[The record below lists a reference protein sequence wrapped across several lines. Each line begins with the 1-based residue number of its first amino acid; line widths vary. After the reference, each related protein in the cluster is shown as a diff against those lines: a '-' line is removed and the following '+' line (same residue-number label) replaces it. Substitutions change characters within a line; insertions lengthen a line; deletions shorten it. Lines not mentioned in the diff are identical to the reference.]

1 MGFKLAGVFALVM
14 LLMGGLGYWYYSDS
28 QSTIATLQKNNAVL
42 ETSLELSE
50 RAVNT
55 LKSNIATAN
64 NQITELNEDFADI
77 RSQNNQLANKLEKH
91 ELGVLASRKPGLVE
105 RVINNATEKASRCF
119 ELLSGAEL
127 TEKEKNAALA
137 KEANSECPWLFE
149 DKEPVNES
157 N

>member
-1 MGFKLAGVFALVM
+1 MGFKLAGVFALVI

-55 LKSNIATAN
+55 LKSNIATSN
-64 NQITELNEDFADI
+64 NQITQLNEDFADI

-105 RVINNATEKASRCF
+105 RVINNATEKAGRCF

-127 TEKEKNAALA
+127 TEQEKNATSARTF
-137 KEANSECPWLFE
+137 NSECQWLF
-149 DKEPVNES
+149 KEPVDES

>member
-55 LKSNIATAN
+55 LKSNIVSAN
-64 NQITELNEDFADI
+64 SQITQLNEDFADI

-105 RVINNATEKASRCF
+105 RVINNATKKAGRCF

-127 TEKEKNAALA
+127 TEQEKNATSAR
-137 KEANSECPWLFE
+137 EANSECPWLFE

>member
-55 LKSNIATAN
+55 LKSNIVSAN
-64 NQITELNEDFADI
+64 SQITQLNEDFADI

-127 TEKEKNAALA
+127 TEQEKNATSAR
-137 KEANSECPWLFE
+137 EANSECPWLFE

>member
-28 QSTIATLQKNNAVL
+28 QSTISTLQKNNAVL

-55 LKSNIATAN
+55 LKSNIATSN
-64 NQITELNEDFADI
+64 NQITQLNEDFANI

-105 RVINNATEKASRCF
+105 RVINNATEKAGRCF

-127 TEKEKNAALA
+127 TPQEKSATTARTF
-137 KEANSECPWLFE
+137 NSECPWLY
-149 DKEPVNES
+149 KEPVDES

>member
-28 QSTIATLQKNNAVL
+28 QSTISTLQKNNAVL

-64 NQITELNEDFADI
+64 NQITRLNKDFADI

-105 RVINNATEKASRCF
+105 RVINNATEKAGRCF

-127 TEKEKNAALA
+127 TPQEKSATSA
-137 KEANSECPWLFE
+137 KSFNSECSWLY
-149 DKEPVNES
+149 KEPVDES

>member
-28 QSTIATLQKNNAVL
+28 QSTISTLQKNNAVL

-55 LKSNIATAN
+55 LKSNIATSN
-64 NQITELNEDFADI
+64 NQITQLNEDFANI

-105 RVINNATEKASRCF
+105 RVINNATEKAGRCF

-127 TEKEKNAALA
+127 TPQEKSATTARTF
-137 KEANSECPWLFE
+137 NSECQWLF
-149 DKEPVNES
+149 KEPVDES

>member
-1 MGFKLAGVFALVM
+1 MGLKLAGVLALVI

-28 QSTIATLQKNNAVL
+28 QSTIATLQKNNATL
-42 ETSLELSE
+42 NTSLELSE

-55 LKSNIATAN
+55 FKSNIATAN
-64 NQITELNEDFADI
+64 NQITQLNKDFADI

-91 ELGVLASRKPGLVE
+91 ELGVLASRKPGLVT

-127 TEKEKNAALA
+127 TEQEKNATSARN
-137 KEANSECPWLFE
+137 ANSECPWLFE
-149 DKEPVNES
+149 DKEPVDDS

>member
-28 QSTIATLQKNNAVL
+28 QSTISTLQKNNAVL

-55 LKSNIATAN
+55 LKSNIATSN
-64 NQITELNEDFADI
+64 NQITQLNEDFANI

-105 RVINNATEKASRCF
+105 RVINNATEKAGRCF

-127 TEKEKNAALA
+127 TEQEKNATSART
-137 KEANSECPWLFE
+137 ANSECPWLF
-149 DKEPVNES
+149 KEPVDES